1 MKQLIHFLYFLI
13 PFGLFAQSDT
23 EVVLFDLNIENGS
36 IELSN
41 FENISNNRGYDNQP
55 SFLNDNRLF
64 YASTRNGQ
72 TDIAQYFI
80 KYSSKIWVNFTESSE
95 YSPLNIPNK
104 NEVSAVRLDKDGKQ
118 GLYAYDLSTGESYAL
133 IEDLIVAYYVWY
145 DENTIVSAVIE
156 DDMLNLYLTDLRSG
170 KNRKYATNVGR
181 SLHRIPGSDLVSF
194 ISKSNP
200 NQWQIKSLNPKTG
213 RIRTIA
219 NTIAVVEDMCWLN
232 PKTLLS
238 GKKNTLYKLTLQK
251 DNYWKKVE
259 DLSSYGISIITRITV
274 NPVFSKLA
282 MAVELVTEDN
292 NEKTINQ
299 VAGGKTDGGHEVS
312 SKIEAIVQQQL
323 EAYNERDIEGFMA
336 TYADDITL
344 YNYPNQLTA
353 QGKDQM
359 RTAYTNLFKNTPDL
373 NAIIKNRIVIGNKV
387 IDEEEVSVNGKT
399 LRAVAIYEIENGLI
413 KKVTFIQ

>member
-133 IEDLIVAYYVWY
+133 IEDLTVAYYVWY

-194 ISKSNP
+194 ISKSNA
-200 NQWQIKSLNPKTG
+200 NQWQIKSLNPVTG
-213 RIRTIA
+213 RVRPIA
-219 NTIAVVEDMCWLN
+219 NTITGVEDMCWLN

-251 DNYWKKVE
+251 DNYWKPVKN
-259 DLSSYGISIITRITV
+259 LSSFGISNITRVTV
-274 NPVFSKLA
+274 NPVFNKLA
-282 MAVELVTEDN
+282 MAVELVTEDT
-292 NEKTINQ
+292 NEETNEQ
-299 VAGGKTDGGHEVS
+299 VARGKIDSGDEAS
-312 SKIEAIVQQQL
+312 SKIEAIVQKQL
-323 EAYNERDIEGFMA
+323 EAYNQRDIDAFMA
-336 TYADDITL
+336 TYANDITL

-359 RTAYTNLFKNTPDL
+359 RNAYTNLFENAPDL
-373 NAIIKNRIVIGNKV
+373 NAVIKKRIVIGNKV
-387 IDEEEVSVNGKT
+387 IDEEEVRANGKT

>member
-41 FENISNNRGYDNQP
+41 FENISNNSGYDNQP

-156 DDMLNLYLTDLRSG
+156 DDMLNLYITDLRSS

-181 SLHRIPGSDLVSF
+181 SIHRIPGSDLVSF

-200 NQWQIKSLNPKTG
+200 NQWQIKSLNPATG
-213 RIRTIA
+213 SVRTIA
-219 NTIAVVEDMCWLN
+219 NTIEDVEDMCWLN

-251 DNYWKKVE
+251 DNYWKTVE
-259 DLSSYGISIITRITV
+259 NLSSFGIFNITRITV
-274 NPVFSKLA
+274 NPVFNKLA

-292 NEKTINQ
+292 NEKTIDQ
-299 VAGGKTDGGHEVS
+299 VAGVKTDGGREVS
-312 SKIEAIVQQQL
+312 SMIEAIVQQQL
-323 EAYNERDIEGFMA
+323 EAYNQRDIEGFMA

-359 RTAYTNLFKNTPDL
+359 RTAYTNLFKNAPDL

-387 IDEEEVSVNGKT
+387 IDEEEVRVNGKT